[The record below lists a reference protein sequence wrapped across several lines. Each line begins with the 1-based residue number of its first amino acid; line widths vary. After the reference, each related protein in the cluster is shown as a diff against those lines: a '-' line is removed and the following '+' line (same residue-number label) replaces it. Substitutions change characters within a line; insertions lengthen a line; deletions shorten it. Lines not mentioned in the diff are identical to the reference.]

1 MAYLSPRS
9 AVPDFPL
16 SAQPMQVLQRYVEWL
31 ESAPNWGSTLL
42 GGTSIPTRSSNRCVR
57 GPYVHESKE
66 LLLLQLEPLSQLDEP
81 HVPLSNDPNI
91 LAVSALAVIEEDSEA
106 IWNGVTVPHAEKS

>member
-1 MAYLSPRS
+1 MQLPR
-9 AVPDFPL
+9 
-16 SAQPMQVLQRYVEWL
+16 RNVEWL
-31 ESAPNWGSTLL
+31 DSAPNWGSTLL

-66 LLLLQLEPLSQLDEP
+66 LLLPQLEPLSQLDVP

-91 LAVSALAVIEEDSEA
+91 WVVSALAVTEPESQA
-106 IWNGVTVPHAEKS
+106 IWNGVVVPHAEKS